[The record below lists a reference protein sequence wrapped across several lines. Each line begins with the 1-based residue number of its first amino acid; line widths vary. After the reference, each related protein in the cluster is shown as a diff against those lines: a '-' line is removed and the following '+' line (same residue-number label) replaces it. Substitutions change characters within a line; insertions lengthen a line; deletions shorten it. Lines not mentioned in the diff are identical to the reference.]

1 MSRLIENGEK
11 FSITY
16 QIFADSKDLALKT
29 AEAIRLEQTV
39 EMPAETV
46 PKQAESSLAEIIFV
60 EQKHDQQWIAKLSF
74 PQSIIDGDSTQLLN
88 VLYGNISMLD
98 RIKVIDADDNLFCGL
113 LKGPSF
119 GIDGLRSVA
128 EVFHRPLS
136 CSALKPVGLN
146 SSELAERAY
155 QFACGG
161 IDIVKD
167 DHGLANQTSA
177 PFKDRVISCVQAVR
191 KGEQVSGKKTLYFPN
206 ITTSPVLIMDRFRQ
220 AVELGA
226 DGVLIAPQL
235 TGIDAVHAIAQEN
248 LLPVMAHPA
257 FSGSFI
263 LHDTQGISLD
273 FYYGKLWRA
282 FGADAVIH
290 PNAGGR
296 FSFSWE
302 ACKELHS
309 RLKTPVCD
317 FKKSFPTPAGGI
329 DLASLPGLLEHYGK
343 DTIFLIGGSLYK
355 QKEGIE
361 TATKEFQQTL
371 ELYAE

>member
-1 MSRLIENGEK
+1 MSRQGENGGR

-16 QIFADSKDLALKT
+16 QIVADSEDQAVKT

-39 EMPAETV
+39 EMPEDTV
-46 PKQAESSLAEIIFV
+46 PKQAESSLADVISV
-60 EQKHDQQWIAKLSF
+60 EQKHEQQWIAKLSF
-74 PQSIIDGDSTQLLN
+74 PQSIIDGDPTQLLN

-98 RIKVIDADDNLFCGL
+98 GIKVIDTDDHLFCNI

-119 GIDGLRSVA
+119 GIDRLRSLA
-128 EVFHRPLS
+128 GAIHRPLS
-136 CSALKPVGLN
+136 CTALKPVGLN
-146 SSELAERAY
+146 PSELAERAY

-167 DHGLANQTSA
+167 DHGLADQSTA
-177 PFKDRVISCVQAVR
+177 PFKDRVISCVRAVR

-206 ITTSPVLIMDRFRQ
+206 ITTSPVLIMERFHQ

-235 TGIDAVHAIAQEN
+235 AGIDAVRAIAHEN
-248 LLPVMAHPA
+248 QLPVMAHPA

-263 LHDTQGISLD
+263 LHSTQGISLD

-296 FSFSWE
+296 FSFSWD
-302 ACKELHS
+302 ACKKLHNQ
-309 RLKTPVCD
+309 LKNPLCD

-329 DLASLPGLLEHYGK
+329 DLNSLPELLEQYGK

-371 ELYAE
+371 EHYAG